1 MRLKKNIAI
10 SESGYLFNPSTGDS
24 YSVNQM
30 AFKILELI
38 KAEHS
43 TKDMIAKITEEYE
56 VNDMQLAEDLDDFLG
71 HLKQIGLIDE

>member
-30 AFKILELI
+30 AFKILEWL
-38 KAEHS
+38 KAEKTAHEM
-43 TKDMIAKITEEYE
+43 KANIIKEYE
-56 VNDMQLAEDLDDFLG
+56 VGDLQLTEDLDDFIG

>member
-30 AFKILELI
+30 AFKIMEFLKEEI
-38 KAEHS
+38 S
-43 TKDMIAKITEEYE
+43 TKDMREKIMEEYE
-56 VNDMQLAEDLDDFLG
+56 VGDLQLSEDLDDFIG

>member
-30 AFKILELI
+30 AFKVLEFI
-38 KAEHS
+38 KEEKAA
-43 TKDMIAKITEEYE
+43 KDMKVKIMEEYE
-56 VNDMQLAEDLDDFLG
+56 VGEQQLLEDLDDFIG
-71 HLKQIGLIDE
+71 HLKQLGLIDE

>member
-30 AFKILELI
+30 AFKILEFI
-38 KAEHS
+38 KEEKPIKEMSAQ
-43 TKDMIAKITEEYE
+43 IIEEYDVGE
-56 VNDMQLAEDLDDFLG
+56 QQLLEDFDDFIG
-71 HLKQIGLIDE
+71 HLKQLGLIDE

>member
-30 AFKILELI
+30 AFKILEFI
-38 KAEHS
+38 KEEKS
-43 TKDMIAKITEEYE
+43 TKEMKEKLIEKYE
-56 VNDMQLAEDLDDFLG
+56 VGELQLTEDLDDFIG